1 MNIVIRPGSLLYF
14 SGGIFMSKLLIVLF
28 FIGGPMALTQ
38 LIYRLVDHKGNKTR
52 KLTDKFPVLKEK
64 KFIIQMALPIAF
76 IVLVGVISM
85 IFHIPVKISLI
96 IIGIFV
102 GLINGMAITIM
113 YNE

>member
-52 KLTDKFPVLKEK
+52 KLINSNEPVITDIIPSFGWVLSENVYTVLRFLNRITCSRPSLKFYK
-64 KFIIQMALPIAF
+64 
-76 IVLVGVISM
+76 
-85 IFHIPVKISLI
+85 
-96 IIGIFV
+96 
-102 GLINGMAITIM
+102 
-113 YNE
+113 